1 MKKIEES
8 EKVDVSVE
16 SAGLLSNPQHVPNL
30 PYPRGVIL
38 LCSFG
43 SMVVQKNDK
52 LLEMLCKMVCV
63 CSFFQKRGSIVFIQ
77 FSKGSMTQNV

>member
-1 MKKIEES
+1 M
-8 EKVDVSVE
+8 DVSVE
-16 SAGLLSNPQHVPNL
+16 SAGLLNDPQHVPNL

-52 LLEMLCKMVCV
+52 LLEMLCKIVCV
-63 CSFFQKRGSIVFIQ
+63 RSFFRGEGQ
-77 FSKGSMTQNV
+77 